1 LARIDFPE
9 FNAENVNQWIYQCK
23 MYFTVDLTTEEFK
36 VQLANG
42 HFEGKPMQL
51 HHAFAKSIINNYW
64 PT

>member
-1 LARIDFPE
+1 
-9 FNAENVNQWIYQCK
+9 